1 MIVATQKVTRAQT
14 KQHNKALILKTI
26 YDQRQISRADLARST
41 HLTRPTV
48 SSVVSELIR
57 DGLVAEIGYG
67 PSEGGKPPILLS
79 IVDDSR
85 HLIGIDLANS
95 EFRGAVVDLRGKVI
109 QRRSLPVGELDGEKA
124 LELVFQLVDELTA
137 MAARP
142 ILGIGIGTPGLM
154 DPEAGLVRRAVNL
167 EWRDLPLRNLLAG
180 RYNLPV
186 YIANDSQVAALG
198 EYVFGRVADIPNLI
212 VVKVGRGVG
221 AGIVLNGKLYYG
233 DGFGAGEVGHIR
245 VVDHGPLCRC
255 GNYGCLESVVSS
267 QVLIRDVGALL
278 QRLPQSSLHDYFAA
292 TGPVTTDRVLEAFLA
307 GHDEIRAVIEPMG
320 RYLGR
325 AIASLVGI
333 LNIRHI
339 MVGGSLARFGDALI
353 APARMEMQHYVQAT
367 QAQETT
373 VTATNLG
380 TDIVIFGAAALLLTN
395 ELALA

>member
-48 SSVVSELIR
+48 SSVVSELIG

-109 QRRSLPVGELDGEKA
+109 QRRSLPVGDRDGEAA
-124 LELVFQLVDELTA
+124 LELVFQLADELTA
-137 MAARP
+137 IAARP

-154 DPEAGLVRRAVNL
+154 DPESGLVRQAVNL
-167 EWRDLPLRNLLAG
+167 EWRDLPLRNLLAE

-245 VVDHGPLCRC
+245 VVDDGPLCRC

-267 QVLIRDVGALL
+267 QVLIREVGALL
-278 QRLPQSSLHDYFAA
+278 QRLPPSPLHNYFAA
-292 TGPVTTDRVLEAFLA
+292 TGPITTDMILEAFLA
-307 GHDEIRAVIEPMG
+307 GSDEIRTVIEPMG

-325 AIASLVGI
+325 ALANLVGI

-353 APARMEMQHYVQAT
+353 VPARLEMQHYVQTT

-373 VTATNLG
+373 VTAAHLG
-380 TDIVIFGAAALLLTN
+380 TDIVILGAAALLLTN
-395 ELALA
+395 ELALV